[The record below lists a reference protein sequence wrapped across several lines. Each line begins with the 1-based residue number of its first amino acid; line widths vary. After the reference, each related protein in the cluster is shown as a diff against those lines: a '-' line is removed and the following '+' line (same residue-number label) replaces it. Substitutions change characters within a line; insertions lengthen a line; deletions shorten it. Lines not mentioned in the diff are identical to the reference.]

1 MIHYCKNTQSINTF
15 SSLTK
20 ILKLANKDIKRAIT
34 TNKYKQ
40 TSRNEKYSI

>member
-1 MIHYCKNTQSINTF
+1 MIHYCKKTQSINIF

-20 ILKLANKDIKRAIT
+20 ILELANKDINRAIT
-34 TNKYKQ
+34 TYKYKQ